1 MKAKN
6 ILLCALIHG
15 GYDFAGLLLPKLG
28 GGAVF
33 DWQTMAIMAVV
44 GVAVGLFVLYAV
56 WKYSDEERI
65 ELYEKLGFGA
75 ASLKKNDLPSEER
88 EK

>member
-1 MKAKN
+1 
-6 ILLCALIHG
+6 
-15 GYDFAGLLLPKLG
+15 
-28 GGAVF
+28 
-33 DWQTMAIMAVV
+33 MAVV